1 MSDVFIA
8 LQDTDEARPI
18 IEAILADNPQA
29 RLSHSPAMVKIDVPH
44 RLVIRRE
51 RIEEITGLPF
61 DLQRIHVS
69 LISLSGHID
78 EDDDQFVLSWKS

>member
-18 IEAILADNPQA
+18 IEAILADNPQPK
-29 RLSHSPAMVKIDVPH
+29 LTHSPAMVKIDVPN

-61 DLQRIHVS
+61 DLQRIHVN
-69 LISLSGHID
+69 LISLSGHIE
-78 EDDDQFVLSWKS
+78 EDDDQFVLSWKR

>member
-1 MSDVFIA
+1 MSNVFIA

-18 IEAILADNPQA
+18 IEAILADNPQSQ
-29 RLSHSPAMVKIDVPH
+29 LTHSPAMVKIDVPN

-61 DLQRIHVS
+61 DLQRIHVN
-69 LISLSGHID
+69 LISLSGHIE
-78 EDDDQFVLSWKS
+78 EDDDQFVLSWKR

>member
-18 IEAILADNPQA
+18 IEAILADNPKA
-29 RLSHSPAMVKIDVPH
+29 RLTHSPAMVKIDVPQ
-44 RLVIRRE
+44 RLVIRR
-51 RIEEITGLPF
+51 RSIEEITGLPF

-69 LISLSGHID
+69 LISLSGHIE
-78 EDDDQFVLSWKS
+78 EDDDEFVLSWKR